1 MTLFPSCYVCS
12 FVLIFIFHNIQ
23 VKSYSIFLFLFDLHV
38 IADFKISFF
47 VTLE

>member
-12 FVLIFIFHNIQ
+12 FVLIFRFNIQ
-23 VKSYSIFLFLFDLHV
+23 VKSYSIFLFLSDLHV